1 MNISSCELHVVQ
13 RVKITHCFTVIL
25 DWNSTN
31 LFSLMGCQIAW
42 VKNKSVASCAT
53 VHGQFVVTVLIHRV
67 WLIYKLYDLLV
78 QHVTDIFMVVKFLFS
93 CFSLASILSSYLKQ
107 FHKDHSFY
115 PQTYFIFHYLWNG
128 GFDQFFWR
136 GGLDGK
142 GEGNNFWSGVRVFR
156 GTSVPLQQ
164 GGIRKTSK
172 RLQIRNDNISSWLK
186 LIFGKKK
193 NIFLVTL

>member
-1 MNISSCELHVVQ
+1 MQEIHFSNHVKYVVLWFGKILLSKISSLKNCVRLLWDKSLAIFFLTPF
-13 RVKITHCFTVIL
+13 VKDKSKPWYIQSL
-25 DWNSTN
+25 PN
-31 LFSLMGCQIAW
+31 L
-42 VKNKSVASCAT
+42 K
-53 VHGQFVVTVLIHRV
+53 
-67 WLIYKLYDLLV
+67 IYKLYDLLV

-142 GEGNNFWSGVRVFR
+142 GEGNNFWSWVRVFR